1 MKGYYKKLRVKTCR
15 GLSVIMLLSSV
26 SANPQVLAEERH
38 GLGGLPLQTN
48 ASVLS
53 DDAASAAS
61 LDSAVSDSIIKILD
75 SASDVTVSDVVS
87 FSEGVTGGSIKFD
100 KSTGTITGC
109 DSTVTS
115 AVIPAEIEGVAVTSI
130 GDSAF
135 YYKTSLTDVTIPD
148 TVTKIGA
155 NSFYNCTALKSVSG
169 AENVESV
176 GNNAFYSSGLTD
188 ISLPSLVT
196 VGDYSFYNA
205 GMSSIGDT
213 PNLKS
218 IGNAA
223 FYYSKI
229 GAITLPDSVSYIG
242 NNAFYSCSNL
252 KIYCNYNSYAHIYA
266 QAKNLNYE
274 LIDNLLTYGVT
285 GGNIY
290 IEKNTGFISKCDKS
304 VISAIIPEIIGGVEI
319 RGVGKNA
326 FDGCTALTELILPD
340 TITKI
345 QSYGISN
352 CDAIKTLRL
361 PEGLTALES
370 YAINGC
376 DMVKSLELPESMTS
390 IANSA
395 IYRCSALKELT
406 INGSLAVPSKAVN
419 YCTNLNRVVFG
430 DGVTSIAQYAVYQ
443 ANLNSIVIPK
453 TVQEVSDNAFN
464 NYSSY
469 FNSINKALVEC
480 CYETAGEEYA
490 KTNKIRYKLIDD
502 GITIPVD
509 DGSGNI
515 YVSATSGKITGADL
529 GVKSVDI
536 NGTFDGVTITSVGNA
551 SFRYC
556 TGLTEAYFDENVRE
570 FEDGCFANCSSLNKI
585 TIMCKDANVQNNLL
599 SGSPNAVVYCTSG
612 STVEE
617 YCKSY
622 NRSYVCVDGEYMY
635 EVDGGFIQVDLS
647 RGEIVGFS
655 GTPTAVEI
663 PEEIK
668 GVSIVG
674 VAKNAFKDCTSLKS
688 LTLPD
693 TVKKIGDYAFSGC
706 NYMVLTALPKSV
718 ESIGE
723 RAFYSCSGIKISEI
737 PDSVSSIGAY
747 AFANSGIESMYIGTG
762 IDVLPE
768 YVFYNCDRL
777 RSVKVTN
784 TSSISSYVFYDCDLL
799 ESVEFSDNIE
809 SIGDYAFAYCETL
822 QMTELP
828 ATITSLGNY
837 AFYYCSLL
845 AISNIPDGVTA
856 IGTYT
861 FAYTGIESISIGTGL
876 ETVTGF
882 VGCSKLKSAE
892 LSNAKYIGSY
902 AFNGCTAL
910 ESVTFS
916 NDIESIGDNAFNGC
930 KVLRLTTLPET
941 LTSIGSYAFRNCAV
955 VKIEKIP
962 DSVTSI
968 DSGAFAYSGIESIY
982 IGSGMTTVTGFGN
995 CTNLKSVDA
1004 SNASAIGQYAFSGCT
1019 ALENIKLSDEL
1030 TSISS
1035 YAFSGCKA
1043 LKLSTLPEKLN
1054 IIGGYAFSNS
1064 GIESIHMGD
1073 CVTYVGGYSFY
1084 NCTNLKNV
1092 TMSAV
1097 TQINEYAFYNCTSLE
1112 SIDFPKTLISIGAYA
1127 FSGDTSLKS
1136 VKLEEGVKYIYSYAF
1151 RNCTG
1156 LTDVYVYEETQTFY
1170 TSVFSNC
1177 STDLTIHCKAG
1188 SSAQTYAKNNS
1199 INYVTFTEEE
1209 LYGTAIAVQ
1218 GGNIYVD
1225 KSTGTIIYADNTVE
1239 VLDLTTSVGGLEIK
1253 AIADKAFQNNINLTT
1268 VKLGTAVK
1276 VGYRSFYG
1284 CSAIKKLSLDSV
1296 QEIGEYAFYDCDAL
1310 TGVTIPATVQK
1321 IGDSAFRNCSAVD
1334 NICINGSPEMGA
1346 YIFANCGSLKSVELA
1361 DTVKTIASHAFYY
1374 CTSLNNVNLNKV
1386 ETIGDGAFY
1395 DCCSLTSLVM
1405 PDSVKTIGNYAFYYC
1420 YRIKEINLNKVETI
1434 GNGAFEYCSALTSIV
1449 IPDNVTSI
1457 GYSTFYCCSALTS
1470 ITIPDSVKQIGNYAF
1485 YNCDSLKEI
1494 SLNKVETIGD
1504 RVFYDCDSLNGIVI
1518 PDSVTSIGESV
1529 FYYCT
1534 SLTSVTIPDSV
1545 KQIGSNAFYNC
1556 YSLKEINL
1564 NKVET
1569 IGDYAFYGCGALTN
1583 VVLPN
1588 TVKSIGNY
1596 AFCSCNS
1603 LSELNLGSVEN
1614 IGNYAFEY
1622 CTLLTS
1628 VTIPETLKVIN
1639 YGVFYGCSSLKEI
1652 NLNTVEKINDSAF
1665 SNCTS
1670 LKSVTIPD
1678 TVTYIGG
1685 YAFSGCSAL
1694 ESISIPDS
1702 VTQIGDYCFNGSYK
1716 TVIHCSK
1723 GSYAETYAKAN
1734 SIKYSTD
1741 EDVIEYSLEGGKI
1754 YIDPQTGVI
1763 INADSTI
1770 TKAVIPAEI
1779 EGVKIVDLGNVFAGN
1794 TVLTEVHIPS
1804 TVTSIGEREFYGCSA
1819 LKSIELSDGIQTI
1832 GDYAFYNL
1840 GLSSITIPD
1849 SVTDIGNY
1857 AFEYCSSLSEVKLGN
1872 GVETI
1877 GNYAFA
1883 YCSSLSEVKLGNGV
1897 ETIGGYAFAYCSN
1910 LKQFDLG
1917 RNVKTI
1923 GYNIFYS
1930 SGVTEALIPR
1940 SVTSIGSYLFGNS
1953 SIGMLYVYP
1962 DSYGL
1967 SYASSSNY
1975 RYKLVYDVSVSC
1987 DGSGSIEPCGIVPV
2001 AYGESLTLNL
2011 KPEEGS
2017 DSNVAKVVVS
2027 GASGKQVY
2035 TSGITDSIT
2044 IDDIRESKTVS
2055 VVFTSQDIIPVADIE
2070 LEESEIVLEYGSKS
2084 KKINYMVYPEDATV
2098 NDVLFA
2104 SRDSSV
2110 ASVSA
2115 DGVATAR
2122 SIGETSF
2129 ICASGDGSVTKE
2141 IKVYVKDT
2149 TKPVF
2154 YTKPEAS
2161 IVAGTTVGL
2170 KWGGAGDAS
2179 GIEKYVVLRDGVK
2192 VGETTA
2198 LSYLDTDLTVDTTYV
2213 YEVMAVDNAGNESEK
2228 HTVTVTTITPSGS
2241 IQAYPVSGTIMGG
2254 ANPTQ
2259 IGVITSRLASNE
2271 SLTLSVRYSNGSSWI
2286 SVPQTDILGVVY
2298 TGTTETKLA
2307 AKFDT
2312 SKLASGAYN
2321 VKFIVTGSGKSDET
2335 DVVYIVDNDAP
2346 AAPKSVSGTPG
2357 ELMNTITWDEGLNA
2371 DTAGYFVYRSD
2382 SADGSFV
2389 KIAKRE
2395 GRGNNYYVDKPLE
2408 AGKTYYYY
2416 VTSYD
2421 NFDQEGEAGEVI
2433 GLTVLEDTK
2442 APQIL
2447 GLKVNG
2453 KDNQGFTV
2461 AGNIN
2466 VQVKA
2471 VDNYKVGRIE
2481 LVYSL
2486 DGGKTYTSLA
2496 SRNTAQNEEV
2506 TETFVVNTKNFDSNT
2521 VTFKV
2526 ICEDYYGNITYGED
2540 TYTFR
2545 IDNIPPEKV
2554 TGLRAEVKST
2564 IVTLNW
2570 NDVTADDFFCF
2581 IVEEKTD
2588 GSFKEIKRISD
2599 ARGCNIT
2606 KAVPE
2611 KVYSYRVCACD
2622 IYGNKGEYS
2631 QEITIT
2637 TQKDTFSPVV
2647 KDISPKQSAHN
2658 GKINV
2663 AVSVEDDYAVDY
2675 VEIQTSAD
2683 EQNWQTF
2690 VVEDVTTSDS
2700 ACVVKTV
2707 IDVSDMEDGNLFVRA
2722 VPVDYAGNRGDETN
2736 TTYVQYIIDHTAPD
2750 APSGVSAKQE
2760 NGSIK
2765 VTWANPGGDVTAFDV
2780 YKAERE
2786 DGAYIRIRNK
2796 AAVLGIYDN
2805 NCIREKNYYYYVV
2818 AYDAAGNVSEKS
2830 AIVTAAVEKDTEPPV
2845 VSDIYPVSGSTIA
2858 KSSIISVLFTDND
2871 CISEAAVQYLDN
2883 NMQWQ
2888 DVERENISADAY
2900 VIRFNVTDEMVSGQA
2915 ISLRANATDCN
2926 GNVGEYKEFGY
2937 NVNTKSPVIS
2947 SFTCT
2952 PGVESVD
2959 LFAEYADDDIVAI
2972 HIYRADEK
2980 NGDGQYSLIETIA
2993 PAEDGSKTISFTD
3006 KSVSSS
3012 TTYSYKLVLYNS
3024 IGNDSYRVVN
3034 AVKPVRLTAEN
3045 DKVKPVAVITAPS
3058 VVIVGAENY
3067 FDASKSSDNFGIASY
3082 KWDFGDGS
3090 TSIALKPVHAFTQ
3103 SGEYT
3108 VKLTVTDVAGNT
3120 DTAEVSVRVQDED
3133 KMGSVTIKVIDN
3145 YGDAVANAGV
3155 YVNLGSENMYKAST
3169 DYKGEYK
3176 LVEEEGK
3183 YSVGVYSDGY
3193 LPAKTSVFVTAKEDK
3208 AEIISIKKE
3217 PLVVGELTHRKM
3229 SLEEIKAAGI
3239 DITKDENKYV
3249 YNYTVTFK
3257 IEETSYSYNYQANN
3271 KRVYGSPEII
3281 LGPGVRYIVR
3291 AQHVGPG
3298 TGNKPPRTIVTLIKI
3313 PGSISW
3319 VKDFFEVEL
3328 TVVNQADSEFY
3339 IKDSAVNLNV
3349 PNGLTIVEANG
3360 YCNAS
3365 QEVFGNFYGGASHT
3379 NKWVVRGDKDGSYD
3393 ISADF
3398 DGVLADFNEPVHFE
3412 FKADEP
3418 IVVDGASN
3426 LKMTVVAEEIVGGE
3440 FDYAMKVGITNMSG
3454 ESVSMQ
3460 TMDSKVLGL
3469 NSVEKYK
3476 ETKNGTLTENNLT
3489 TLEKGETLWNNY
3501 IIPAELYDTIF
3512 EKGNPNVQ
3520 HKVSGQSTARR
3531 KVTQSISTSAGSNV
3545 ELPSSLETTPMFS
3558 FCRDQIDVYKY
3569 EGGSIGEEI
3578 SQVVIKNNSLD
3589 GDYSVTQ
3596 PAYAVRVRRELYNGD
3611 LVPIR
3616 TDVRIKGNDGTV
3628 REYIT
3633 NEDGYVYVD
3642 SIKMDYTEDDWD
3654 LNNNLH
3660 SVSDLSNSYAI
3671 KTGRGFK
3678 NISFVCKDER
3688 NGEGRL
3694 TGTLIGIKDGKHIPA
3709 SGFTITALGVSTVT
3723 DDMGKFELVT
3733 PMKGRT
3739 QVSIKGKYEDV
3750 TYNRVVW
3757 IRIDEKTSEQI
3768 TIAFKSGGAMTHFD
3782 EGWMKIA
3789 GKTYDKVV
3797 LPSVGIKEFIDIEVP
3812 VIVVKT
3818 NDRYKIKSI
3827 EGYVRHKDGTTDSLP
3842 AYTNTTNM
3850 VGKYE
3855 DQLGENPMLRF
3866 FTRTEEF
3873 VPGDKIEY
3881 EMILQSDDGTEIP
3894 VWGTPDFCVA
3904 KALNMMEQEVSYSI
3918 GTSNSEFSIGNCKVE
3933 FDMDKYNELVGN
3945 SGATNIGNNA
3955 PSDGNAAGQ
3964 VADKINNGS
3973 ALKIKS
3979 INFGKTYSGKYDLSG
3994 EYVFTK
4000 TQGASADILEYKLID
4015 SLEVGG
4021 EITQEL
4027 HFAYNEEEDDWYLY
4041 HNTSVA
4047 GNAEL
4052 GIEFPPIPVYA
4063 IELEISLDVEGEV
4076 KVTWETGNTARI
4088 SDATIKNECV
4098 PNAVEGTIGLT
4109 ATAIAQVAGGL
4120 LGAGAY
4126 LGGSVGLELNEMR
4139 YNSKYHRVKA
4149 GLNCGFVEKLLWMEF
4164 SQECYDNEWVVY
4176 DSRGDR
4182 YKALS
4187 ALGQV
4192 DDDVKAFSADTVQN
4206 AEERSWDGYVGKA
4219 EKSTVMTGAYANN
4232 NLSVIEL
4239 DNGTQLMTFAD
4250 YVDNDTANP
4259 LRLKYS
4265 INENG
4270 SWSTPQVVCED
4281 GTVDM
4286 TPVLE
4291 KTASG
4296 ARVMWVNMNDVLNE
4310 SEEKMSRQDIQ
4321 DNYLSRLGVYSADF
4335 DAQAGTWST
4344 QSRVSDEGKFGYSP
4358 VSATDGTT
4366 VMTAYVTSEGL
4377 NGTSESPAQLR
4388 FVYTSGDDVVSS
4400 GAISF
4405 NGYSVADVN
4414 IGYDENGYCLVFR
4427 DDAASLIYV
4436 TKYGANGWS
4445 YPKRISPNNC
4455 EEKFASLVKVDDK
4468 LVLYYVKDNAIY
4480 CKNLTDNTDEDVII
4494 SGDLTKDIGGLSV
4507 FVDKQGT
4514 EVTLGWYACVDG
4526 IYQIAVSRYDEANS
4540 CYGEGI
4546 VVTELDARTVPMG
4559 IEVVVGA
4566 DGINVYYTTMTLLD
4580 NDQEDTRIE
4589 HIFLPMYADLTPES
4603 VDCINIVPGS
4613 ESEIMVD
4620 ISNLGLAAGSN
4631 YTVMIAD
4638 NANGDN
4644 PIASTQDNSVI
4655 VSGGK
4660 SRAYLSFIMPNVKD
4674 NTMPELYVVVKS
4686 TNDSNTENDYISVD
4700 AGVTNLEIVEKKL
4713 YEYFETTA
4721 VVNVRNNSVYN
4732 SEPVKVVARS
4742 AKTQN
4747 VICEKVVDGISAA
4760 ESQDVELV
4768 LGDLPEECYNEN
4780 GKAVI
4785 MLSVESLNDAGSK
4798 EYDTDMLLVSKSVDG
4813 ATSLAKKTYALIA
4826 AIGEVDENDADKL
4839 REIAAN
4845 LKIMTDEELAYL
4857 TNLDVYTKAKEEYE
4871 SLYGA
4876 LSIYYGDVDNDR
4888 KVLANDAAMAL
4899 QYVLDKEGFVLDE
4912 AGLERADVDGS
4923 GLVSSNDA
4931 ALILQKALNN
4941 RFVLPVEHAA

>member
-135 YYKTSLTDVTIPD
+135 YNKTSLTDVTIPD

-155 NSFYNCTALKSVSG
+155 NSFYNCKALTSVSG
-169 AENVESV
+169 AENVETV
-176 GNNAFYSSGLTD
+176 GNDCFKYCSSLTD

-196 VGDYSFYNA
+196 VGDSSFYNA

-218 IGNAA
+218 IGNVA
-223 FYYSKI
+223 FYGSKI

-252 KIYCNYNSYAHIYA
+252 IIYCNNNSYAHIYA

-274 LIDNLLTYGVT
+274 VFDNLITYGVT

-361 PEGLTALES
+361 PEGLTALER

-390 IANSA
+390 IAAYAVNS
-395 IYRCSALKELT
+395 CSALTEIT
-406 INGSLAVPSKAVN
+406 INGSLAVPSNAVN
-419 YCTNLNRVVFG
+419 YCTNLNRVVF
-430 DGVTSIAQYAVYQ
+430 DEGVTSIASSAVYY

-453 TVQEVSDNAFN
+453 TVTEIPYNAFVNRYSGN
-464 NYSSY
+464 NIY
-469 FNSINKALVEC
+469 KALVEC
-480 CYETAGEEYA
+480 CYATAGEEYA
-490 KTNKIRYKLIDD
+490 KTNKMRYKLTDD

-536 NGTFDGVTITSVGNA
+536 NGAFDGVTITSVGNA
-551 SFRYC
+551 SFRFC
-556 TGLTEAYFDENVRE
+556 TGLTEAYFDENVKE
-570 FEDGCFANCSSLNKI
+570 FDEGCFANCTALTKI
-585 TIMCKDANVQNNLL
+585 TIMCKDAVVPDSLL
-599 SGSPNAVVYCTSG
+599 SNSPNAVVYCISG
-612 STVEE
+612 SPVEE
-617 YCKSY
+617 YCKNY
-622 NRSYVCVDGEYMY
+622 NRRYVCVDGEYMY
-635 EVDGGFIQVDLS
+635 EVEGGFIQVDLS

-655 GTPTAVEI
+655 GTPTAAEI

-674 VAKNAFKDCTSLKS
+674 VAKNAFKGCTTLRSF
-688 LTLPD
+688 TLPD
-693 TVKKIGDYAFSGC
+693 TVKKIDDSAFEGC
-706 NYMVLTALPKSV
+706 SNMLFTALPKSI

-723 RAFYSCSGIKISEI
+723 KAFYNCKGLKISEI
-737 PDSVSSIGAY
+737 PDSVSSIGTY

-762 IDVLPE
+762 INALPE
-768 YVFYNCDRL
+768 YAFYNCDSL
-777 RSVKVTN
+777 RSVKITN
-784 TSSISSYVFYDCDLL
+784 AASIGGYAFYSCEIL
-799 ESVEFSDNIE
+799 ESVEFSNNIE
-809 SIGDYAFAYCETL
+809 SIGVRAFMYCYKL

-828 ATITSLGNY
+828 TTITSLGDY
-837 AFYYCSLL
+837 AFYCCSLL
-845 AISNIPDGVTA
+845 AISSIPDSVTA
-856 IGTYT
+856 VGTYT

-876 ETVTGF
+876 ETVMGF
-882 VGCSKLKSAE
+882 VGCSKLKSAV
-892 LSNAKYIGSY
+892 LSNAKSIGSS
-902 AFNGCTAL
+902 AFSDCSAL

-916 NDIESIGDNAFNGC
+916 NELVSIGGSAFYGC
-930 KVLRLTTLPET
+930 KALELTYLPEKI
-941 LTSIGSYAFRNCAV
+941 TSIGSNAFYNCAL
-955 VKIEKIP
+955 VKIEKTP

-968 DSGAFAYSGIESIY
+968 GSGAFAYTGVESIY
-982 IGSGMTTVTGFGN
+982 IGSGMTTVTGFNN
-995 CTNLKSVDA
+995 CKMLKRVDA
-1004 SNASAIGQYAFSGCT
+1004 SNASVIGTSAFYGCI
-1019 ALENIKLSDEL
+1019 ALENIKLSDQL
-1030 TSISS
+1030 TGISDS
-1035 YAFSGCKA
+1035 AFYGCKA
-1043 LKLSTLPEKLN
+1043 LKITALPENVWN
-1054 IIGGYAFSNS
+1054 IGASAFYNT
-1064 GIESIHMGD
+1064 GIESIDIGNS
-1073 CVTYVGGYSFY
+1073 VTRIG
-1084 NCTNLKNV
+1084 N
-1092 TMSAV
+1092 
-1097 TQINEYAFYNCTSLE
+1097 YAFYNCTLLE
-1112 SIDFPKTLISIGAYA
+1112 SIKFPKTLTNIGKYA
-1127 FSGDTSLKS
+1127 FWGNTSLKS
-1136 VKLEEGVKYIYSYAF
+1136 VILEDGDGSVYVNDYAF
-1151 RNCTG
+1151 CNCTA
-1156 LTDVYVYEETQTFY
+1156 LTDVYVLGA
-1170 TSVFSNC
+1170 TSFQADVFKNC
-1177 STDLTIHCKAG
+1177 STDLTIHCKEG
-1188 SSAQTYAKNNS
+1188 SNAQTYAKNNS
-1199 INYVTFTEEE
+1199 INYVNITEDEI
-1209 LYGTAIAVQ
+1209 YGTPIAVQ
-1218 GGNIYVD
+1218 GGNIYVE
-1225 KSTGTIIYADNTVE
+1225 KSTGTIIHADSTVE
-1239 VLDLTTSVGGLEIK
+1239 ALDLTTSVGGLEIK
-1253 AIADKAFQNNINLTT
+1253 AIADKAFQNSKALTT
-1268 VKLGTAVK
+1268 VKLGSAVK
-1276 VGYRSFYG
+1276 VGNYSFYG
-1284 CSAIKKLSLDSV
+1284 CSAIKELSLGSI
-1296 QEIGEYAFYDCDAL
+1296 QEIGDYAFYDCDAL
-1310 TGVTIPATVQK
+1310 KSVTIPATVQE
-1321 IGDSAFRNCSAVD
+1321 IGNSAFYSCSLI
-1334 NICINGSPEMGA
+1334 NELYINGSPKMGERVFA
-1346 YIFANCGSLKSVELA
+1346 YCSNLKSVVLA
-1361 DTVKTIASHAFYY
+1361 DTVKAIGYSAFYN
-1374 CTSLNNVNLNKV
+1374 CDSLNEVNLNKV
-1386 ETIGDGAFY
+1386 ETIGD
-1395 DCCSLTSLVM
+1395 
-1405 PDSVKTIGNYAFYYC
+1405 YAF
-1420 YRIKEINLNKVETI
+1420 ND
-1434 GNGAFEYCSALTSIV
+1434 CSALSSIV
-1449 IPDNVTSI
+1449 IPSGVTSI
-1457 GYSTFYCCSALTS
+1457 GNSTFNYCTALTS
-1470 ITIPDSVKQIGNYAF
+1470 ITIPDSVK
-1485 YNCDSLKEI
+1485 
-1494 SLNKVETIGD
+1494 T
-1504 RVFYDCDSLNGIVI
+1504 
-1518 PDSVTSIGESV
+1518 
-1529 FYYCT
+1529 
-1534 SLTSVTIPDSV
+1534 
-1545 KQIGSNAFYNC
+1545 IGSNAFYYC
-1556 YSLKEINL
+1556 YRLKEINL

-1569 IGDYAFYGCGALTN
+1569 IGDYAFYDCYALSSI
-1583 VVLPN
+1583 VIPN
-1588 TVKSIGNY
+1588 GVTSIGNS
-1596 AFCSCNS
+1596 AFN
-1603 LSELNLGSVEN
+1603 
-1614 IGNYAFEY
+1614 Y
-1622 CTLLTS
+1622 CTALTS
-1628 VTIPETLKVIN
+1628 VTISDSVKTIGRNAFYSCYNLKEVNLNKVETIGDYAFGYCGALESVVISDNAAKIGYSAFYECTSLKNVTIPDSVKQIESYAFYDCDALKEIN
-1639 YGVFYGCSSLKEI
+1639 LNKVESIGYSAFNDCSSLESVVMSDALKSIGSYAFYGCSSLKEVNLGLVENIDSSAFRYCTSLTSVTIPKTLKTINYGAFANCSSLTEI
-1652 NLNTVEKINDSAF
+1652 NLNAVENIGDSAF

-1678 TVTYIGG
+1678 TVTSIGY

-1694 ESISIPDS
+1694 ESVIIPDS
-1702 VTQIGDYCFNGSYK
+1702 VTEISADCFNNSYK
-1716 TVIHCSK
+1716 VVIYCSE

-1734 SIKYSTD
+1734 GVKYSTG
-1741 EDVIEYSLEGGKI
+1741 ENVIEYSLEGGKI

-1779 EGVKIVDLGNVFAGN
+1779 EGVKIVDLGNAFEGN
-1794 TVLTEVHIPS
+1794 TALTEVHIPD
-1804 TVTSIGEREFYGCSA
+1804 TVTAVGKREFYGCTS
-1819 LKSIELSDGIQTI
+1819 LSKVILGGSIESIDE
-1832 GDYAFYNL
+1832 YAFYNS
-1840 GLSSITIPD
+1840 GLSSIIIPD
-1849 SVTDIGNY
+1849 SVTDIGDY
-1857 AFEYCSSLSEVKLGN
+1857 AFCNCRSLSEVKLGN
-1872 GVETI
+1872 GIETI
-1877 GNYAFA
+1877 GNNGFA
-1883 YCSSLSEVKLGNGV
+1883 YC
-1897 ETIGGYAFAYCSN
+1897 YN

-1953 SIGMLYVYP
+1953 SVGMLYVYP

-2098 NDVLFA
+2098 NDVLFT

-2179 GIEKYVVLRDGVK
+2179 GIEKYVILRDGVK

-2312 SKLASGAYN
+2312 SKLTSGAYN

-2447 GLKVNG
+2447 GIKVNG

-2471 VDNYKVGRIE
+2471 VDNYKVSRIE

-2570 NDVTADDFFCF
+2570 NDVTADDFSCF

-2926 GNVGEYKEFGY
+2926 GNVGEYKEFAY

-3045 DKVKPVAVITAPS
+3045 DKVKPVAVITAPY

-3379 NKWVVRGDKDGSYD
+3379 TKWVVRGDKDGSYD

-3904 KALNMMEQEVSYSI
+3904 KALNMMEQEVSYTI
-3918 GTSNSEFSIGNCKVE
+3918 GTSGAEFEIGNCKVE
-3933 FDMDKYNELVGN
+3933 FDMDEYKEIVGKTK
-3945 SGATNIGNNA
+3945 APNIGSNA
-3955 PSDGNAAGQ
+3955 PSDSNAAGQ
-3964 VADKINNGS
+3964 VADQINKDS
-3973 ALKIKS
+3973 AFKIKS
-3979 INFGKTYSGKYDLSG
+3979 INFGRTYSGKYDLSG

-4000 TQGASADILEYKLID
+4000 TKGASADILEYKLID

-4047 GNAEL
+4047 GKGEL

-4063 IELEISLDVEGEV
+4063 IEIAITLDVEGEG
-4076 KVTWETGNTARI
+4076 KVTWETGNTARV
-4088 SDATIKNECV
+4088 SDANIKSECV
-4098 PNAVEGTIGLT
+4098 PNALEGKIGLT
-4109 ATAIAQVAGGL
+4109 ATAMAQVAGGL

-4126 LGGSVGLELNEMR
+4126 LGGSVGAEFNDIR
-4139 YNSKYHRVKA
+4139 YNSNYFRVKA
-4149 GLNCGFVEKLLWMEF
+4149 GFNCGFVEKFLWMKF
-4164 SQECYDNEWVVY
+4164 TQECYDHEWVVY

-4206 AEERSWDGYVGKA
+4206 VEEHSWDGYVGKA

-4603 VDCINIVPGS
+4603 VDCINIVPGGK
-4613 ESEIMVD
+4613 SEIMVD

-4660 SRAYLSFIMPNVKD
+4660 SRAYLSFTMPSIKD